1 MPTRPAQSH
10 SHFRSIWTRI
20 HETIKRLSW
29 ISSDQLTPKQRRRL
43 QLLLMTWQIQRPS
56 FCLSRAVVCH
66 PHLVVSVS
74 CKLITRSQIIQ
85 SLQKQWWH
93 LHPNEKHTDTS
104 AYLQPTMPCQ
114 STNII
119 YWCIRIIT
127 TVVVAAWTCGRDYWS
142 EISICLSLCVTFW
155 LYKLMIR
162 CVSGHPNESCPQ
174 QDDERWG

>member
-85 SLQKQWWH
+85 SRQKQWWH

-104 AYLQPTMPCQ
+104 AYLQPTIPVHHQHYLLVHPNYNDRGGC
-114 STNII
+114 
-119 YWCIRIIT
+119 C
-127 TVVVAAWTCGRDYWS
+127 VDVWTRLLIWDLH
-142 EISICLSLCVTFW
+142 LSLSVCHLLVIQINDQVCFW
-155 LYKLMIR
+155 
-162 CVSGHPNESCPQ
+162 PP
-174 QDDERWG
+174 